1 MERST
6 RTAPC
11 TRSLAQLLVLPREQI
26 VRRLPAACA
35 ASDSPSSL
43 AVRVEFTARRR
54 RGSGSNVVVM
64 EELEE
69 QVRQRDAQIADLQR
83 LNSEKDARISELLS
97 QLDKYKSVLLFA
109 GAPGGVFVAPT
120 AVPIS
125 RKQQRAWGIS
135 AEPPSS
141 HSSRSAGNTQ
151 SDAQSCQKFYKDQ
164 GSVYIMR
171 CLFQTSFGWKPP
183 PPKNFPKRLPK
194 CVL

>member
-1 MERST
+1 M
-6 RTAPC
+6 
-11 TRSLAQLLVLPREQI
+11 VM
-26 VRRLPAACA
+26 
-35 ASDSPSSL
+35 
-43 AVRVEFTARRR
+43 
-54 RGSGSNVVVM
+54 M

-83 LNSEKDARISELLS
+83 LNSEKDSRISELLS

-183 PPKNFPKRLPK
+183 PPRKISPNVCQSVCFKSFFRLGH
-194 CVL
+194 